1 MVNKMLKNKYF
12 WITIGVFLLIFIIE
26 LVVGIQYYNIFVK
39 KDKEIENY
47 KIEVKKLI
55 EENKQLIN
63 DNDNLIKNI
72 EKKAIKNNIEIKK
85 IKEDKKNRDN
95 IANEIFR
102 E

>member
-1 MVNKMLKNKYF
+1 MLKNKYF